1 MGRSLTSQRN
11 CQGRHRPFVVL
22 LSFRTGEAGT
32 RCRGREH
39 PRCSARRRP
48 HEAGPGLF
56 AGLSC
61 ASYPSSREMSLH
73 PIADKAEVSVDFPD
87 KAYLGIFGRHSQFNA
102 YANADDVAIKLVRPG
117 EDRREAVVHLHYGLL
132 AEILAE
138 LARSL
143 AARDPLDEQ
152 HRSELSEAARRLSA
166 SLEPRDKS

>member
-1 MGRSLTSQRN
+1 
-11 CQGRHRPFVVL
+11 
-22 LSFRTGEAGT
+22 
-32 RCRGREH
+32 
-39 PRCSARRRP
+39 
-48 HEAGPGLF
+48 
-56 AGLSC
+56 
-61 ASYPSSREMSLH
+61 MSLH

-87 KAYLGIFGRHSQFNA
+87 KAYLGIFGRHSQFDA

-152 HRSELSEAARRLSA
+152 HRSELSEASDFASSTRMSA
-166 SLEPRDKS
+166 NSP